1 MLSCIERH
9 VIALRLLSRFAHLIV
24 LLLLTFIITFI
35 VVVILLDGPSLLS
48 LRRSSG
54 VLTNSLNLFRHI
66 TIVLDRRYL
75 SNGVL
80 YTFLVYIHSTC
91 LFYPKLVQLQGLNA
105 YTYTFARNPLLD
117 IPSMRTIDRVQEC
130 SPPITIC
137 GIDTREKVGNRS
149 LNRLD
154 LWYREVQMNAMD
166 KTYVGGVNPG
176 DLITINQTSSGE
188 R

>member
-66 TIVLDRRYL
+66 TI
-75 SNGVL
+75 
-80 YTFLVYIHSTC
+80 
-91 LFYPKLVQLQGLNA
+91 LQGLNA

-137 GIDTREKVGNRS
+137 GIDTREEVGDRS
-149 LNRLD
+149 LDRLD
-154 LWYREVQMNAMD
+154 LRYREVQTNAMD
-166 KTYVGGVNPG
+166 KAYVGSVNPG
-176 DLITINQTSSGE
+176 NLITVDQTSSGE